1 MLTFAYSDKIK
12 HVFAYL
18 FLSIVTFRGFCKWP
32 GEISRRYCF
41 FWAMLFCILYGASDE
56 WHQSFVANRHSDA
69 MDWIA
74 DVIGVSIGGVLYRSY
89 CKKTS
94 KGEGQ

>member
-18 FLSIVTFRGFCKWP
+18 LLAIVTLRGFCKWP

-41 FWAMLFCILYGASDE
+41 LWAMLFCILYGASDE
-56 WHQSFVANRHSDA
+56 WHQSFVANRHSDVT
-69 MDWIA
+69 DWIA
-74 DVIGVSIGGVLYRSY
+74 DIIGVSIGGVLYRRY

-94 KGEGQ
+94 KGGGQ